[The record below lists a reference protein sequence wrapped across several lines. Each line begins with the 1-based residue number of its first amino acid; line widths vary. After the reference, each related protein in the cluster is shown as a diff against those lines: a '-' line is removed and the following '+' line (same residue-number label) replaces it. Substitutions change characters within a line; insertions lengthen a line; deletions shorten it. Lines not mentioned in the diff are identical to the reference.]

1 MFRLIKNIIKITLL
15 FIAVALILNL
25 RYQGRSARDYAEE
38 YGLKLFQWAYQ
49 KSKSLNNK
57 DIEQLIPAATTE
69 IKKEVESLM
78 NKGDNS
84 KSIKAE
90 SQKAD
95 QLTSQDRARLKQL
108 VEEKMKPES
117 KKEK

>member
-1 MFRLIKNIIKITLL
+1 MFRLIKNLIKITLL

-38 YGLKLFQWAYQ
+38 YGLKVFQWAYQ
-49 KSKSLNNK
+49 KSKTLNNK
-57 DIEQLIPAATTE
+57 DVEQLIPEATTQL
-69 IKKEVESLM
+69 KKEVESLM
-78 NKGDNS
+78 NKSDNS
-84 KSIKAE
+84 LKTKPE

-95 QLTSQDRARLKQL
+95 QLTAQDRERLKKL
-108 VEEKMKPES
+108 VEAKMKPES